1 MDDMGYRHVFFFYRG
16 KLQSWSFKAASKG
29 RRGMNH
35 STVSQRFG
43 PMAALRG
50 SEDDRKK
57 RTWRRRYP
65 KKNWHILKNSGWKMK
80 FPFEMVPFFEDM
92 LIFRWVYLVSR
103 LEGMYSSSSVEGSFA
118 SCKMCDLIWKHG
130 FGLWL
135 PKRPF
140 FTLATWSQWKLYF

>member
-1 MDDMGYRHVFFFYRG
+1 M
-16 KLQSWSFKAASKG
+16 
-29 RRGMNH
+29 
-35 STVSQRFG
+35 T
-43 PMAALRG
+43 
-50 SEDDRKK
+50 
-57 RTWRRRYP
+57 
-65 KKNWHILKNSGWKMK
+65 

-118 SCKMCDLIWKHG
+118 GCKMCDLIWKHG

-140 FTLATWSQWKLYF
+140 SLIDLEPVETLLFEII